1 MMTTGQAAKSV
12 ATDAY
17 SHGRN
22 DAREWLK
29 TPHSKPLAALRLE
42 YQDKVLNACEWGST
56 NAPHPQATAT
66 GILDSLAMYG
76 AGIDSVIEAFILPTI
91 SAGEGAKP

>member
-1 MMTTGQAAKSV
+1 MMPTEQAAKSV

-17 SHGRN
+17 SLGRN

-42 YQDKVLNACEWGST
+42 YQDKVLNACEWGSA
-56 NAPHPQATAT
+56 NAPHSHVTAI

-76 AGIDSVIEAFILPTI
+76 AGIDSVIEAFILPRI
-91 SAGEGAKP
+91 SAGGGAKP

>member
-42 YQDKVLNACEWGST
+42 YQDKVLNACEWGSA

-66 GILDSLAMYG
+66 GIFDSLAMYG

-91 SAGEGAKP
+91 SAGRGAKP

>member
-1 MMTTGQAAKSV
+1 MMTTEQAAKSV

-17 SHGRN
+17 SLGRN
-22 DAREWLK
+22 DARERLK

-56 NAPHPQATAT
+56 NEPHSQATAT

-91 SAGEGAKP
+91 SDRKGSKP